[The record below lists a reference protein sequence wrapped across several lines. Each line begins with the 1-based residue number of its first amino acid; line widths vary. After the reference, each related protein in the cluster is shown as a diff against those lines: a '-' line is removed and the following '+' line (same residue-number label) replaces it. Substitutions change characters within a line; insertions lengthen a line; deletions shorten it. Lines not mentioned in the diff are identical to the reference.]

1 MLFRSLGYLYVDKT
15 EMIYNLVTSSKCVFL
30 SRPRRFGKSLLLS
43 TIQAYFEGKRELFK
57 GLAVE
62 RQESE
67 WHVHPILKLS
77 LATFHAAD
85 GGNLEEILGNQ
96 FAEWEEKYA
105 VRISTAD
112 LSSRFGNIIKE
123 AYNATGMPVVI
134 LVDEYDNPII
144 ETMHDPERSEAHRL
158 LLKQSLFSLS
168 YCPPPL

>member
-1 MLFRSLGYLYVDKT
+1 MTNTPVRYPIGIQSFESLRELGYLYVDKT

-96 FAEWEEKYA
+96 FAEWA
-105 VRISTAD
+105 SLCVRCSV
-112 LSSRFGNIIKE
+112 RW
-123 AYNATGMPVVI
+123 
-134 LVDEYDNPII
+134 
-144 ETMHDPERSEAHRL
+144 
-158 LLKQSLFSLS
+158 
-168 YCPPPL
+168 